1 MKVLHISHVYPVP
14 NDRLL
19 GLAMHRQICEL
30 SRIGC
35 EVRVI
40 APVPWRPFPAKYILR
55 NWATYSYSD
64 VPASDVLQGI
74 SVSYPKYTTF
84 PKALLFST
92 SGRRMYSGIKR
103 LVRAIRTD
111 FPFDLIHAHMGL
123 PDGYAGMILAR
134 DYGSRL
140 VITIQATDIDISA
153 NRGARCLHALK
164 TALNGAN
171 RIISPSPRLSRGLV
185 GRFGISPATIGY
197 GVDPDEYCP
206 DPYRNERLRK
216 YKGRRVLLSV
226 SRLTRSKGIELVLLA
241 LKQLISQHQKL
252 DYIVIGD
259 GPEKE
264 RLHDL
269 VQTLGIQQRV
279 TFLGNLSHREVM
291 EYMGL
296 CEVFCLPSWQET
308 FGLVYVEAML
318 HGKPV
323 VGCRGQGIDGLIVEG
338 ESGLLAEPRD
348 VRSLINALEFLLDN
362 NDVARRIGEEGR
374 KLVLEN
380 YTWEASARKCMK
392 VYEEVL

>member
-14 NDRLL
+14 NDRLF

-40 APVPWRPFPAKYILR
+40 APVPWRPFPAKYISH
-55 NWATYSYSD
+55 NWAIHSD

-74 SVSYPKYTTF
+74 SVFYPRYITF
-84 PKALLFST
+84 PKAFLFAT
-92 SGRRMYSGIKR
+92 SGRRMYSSIKR

-111 FPFDLIHAHMGL
+111 FPFDLVHAHMGL
-123 PDGYAGMILAR
+123 PDGYAGMMLAR

-140 VITIQATDIDISA
+140 VVTIQASDIDISA
-153 NRGARCLHALK
+153 NRGVRCLNALK
-164 TALNGAN
+164 AVLNGAN
-171 RIISPSPRLSRGLV
+171 RVISPSPRLSRELL
-185 GRFGISPATIGY
+185 GRFGISPVTIGY
-197 GVDPDEYCP
+197 GVDPNECCP

-216 YKGRRVLLSV
+216 YEGRRVLLSV
-226 SRLTRSKGIELVLLA
+226 SRLIRSKGIELVLLA
-241 LKQLISQHQKL
+241 LKQLISRHQEL
-252 DYIVIGD
+252 DYVVIGD
-259 GPEKE
+259 GPEKK
-264 RLHDL
+264 RLHEL
-269 VQTLGIQQRV
+269 AQNLGIQQRV

-338 ESGLLAEPRD
+338 ESGLLAEPQD

-362 NDVARRIGEEGR
+362 SAVAKRIGEEGR

-380 YTWEASARKCMK
+380 YTWKTSARRCME